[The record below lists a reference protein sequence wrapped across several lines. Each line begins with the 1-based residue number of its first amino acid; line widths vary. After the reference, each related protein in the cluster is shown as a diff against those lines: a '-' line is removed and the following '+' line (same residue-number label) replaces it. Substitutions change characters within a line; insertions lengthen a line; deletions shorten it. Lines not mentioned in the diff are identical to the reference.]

1 MIGLVG
7 VSFILLY
14 VSYKIEN
21 KEANFSEISLVC
33 IFSEFFVLKGAFAG
47 KYFL

>member
-21 KEANFSEISLVC
+21 KEANFSEISLMFV
-33 IFSEFFVLKGAFAG
+33 FSLN
-47 KYFL
+47 FLF